1 MDGVILS
8 IFLFLFL
15 SPKVAEQELEN
26 KSKLLASADQAAKLS
41 ARLTSSLTTCDTLPS
56 DEAPNVVSAI
66 LNDILCDVVQGS
78 KDLIRTCEAAEI
90 VSSLNDI
97 KWER

>member
-56 DEAPNVVSAI
+56 DEAPTLVSAI
-66 LNDILCDVVQGS
+66 LNDILCDVAQYAQ
-78 KDLIRTCEAAEI
+78 EAARQQI
-90 VSSLNDI
+90 NGARSP
-97 KWER
+97 RRC